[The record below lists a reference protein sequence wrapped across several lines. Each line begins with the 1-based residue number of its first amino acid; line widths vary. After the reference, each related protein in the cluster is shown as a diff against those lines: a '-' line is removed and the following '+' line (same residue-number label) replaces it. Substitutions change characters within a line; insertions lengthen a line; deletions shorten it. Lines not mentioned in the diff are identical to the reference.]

1 MIKTTIAYL
10 AGVLDSDGTIG
21 IKRSTYGLRVRRDCT
36 QPTYSERIHIRQ
48 VSREAVDLF
57 SDTFGGNVGVEDPS
71 CKFGKSLFRWGC
83 TDRKAAQCLNILLPF
98 LRIKRRQADNC
109 LALRKIKEQSKKA
122 RVSKGRG
129 HVGCARRPLAIS
141 DQMESLY
148 LLAKEL
154 NRVGV

>member
-1 MIKTTIAYL
+1 MTKTTIAYL

-21 IKRSTYGLRVRRDCT
+21 IKRNTYAMRVTRDCT

-48 VSREAVDLF
+48 VSREAVDVF
-57 SDTFGGNVGVEDPS
+57 SDTFGGNVGIEDSS
-71 CKFGKSLFRWGC
+71 CKFGKPLFRWGC
-83 TDRKAAQCLNILLPF
+83 TDRKAALCLKVLLPF

-109 LALRKIKEQSKKA
+109 LALRAIKEQSKKA

-129 HVGCARRPLAIS
+129 HVGSARRPAAMS
-141 DQMESLY
+141 EHMESLY
-148 LLAKEL
+148 LRAKEL